1 MKIVVGL
8 GNPGPN
14 YKGTRHNVGFMVVEE
29 LARRFTVE
37 RQDQKFDAII
47 AYTHINQEKVLLIK
61 PLTYMNLS
69 GRAVQAVMRFFKADL
84 DELLIIYDDMDL
96 PVGTLRLRPQGG
108 TGGHKGLTSIQQSLG
123 SQDFPRLRIGIDRPR
138 YHDPV
143 DWVLGK
149 FQNQEKEPIAAAIER
164 AADAVESWVSQGL
177 DQAMNTYNQ

>member
-14 YKGTRHNVGFMVVEE
+14 YKDTRHNVGFMVVEE
-29 LARRFTVE
+29 LARRHSVE
-37 RQDQKFDAII
+37 RQEQKFDAII
-47 AYTHINQEKVLLIK
+47 AHTHINQEKVLLIK

-69 GRAVQAVMRFFKADL
+69 GRAVQAVVRFFKADL
-84 DELLIIYDDMDL
+84 DELMIIYDDMDL

-108 TGGHKGLTSIQQSLG
+108 TGGHKGLMSIQQSLG
-123 SQDFPRLRIGIDRPR
+123 TQDFPRLRIGIGRPH

-143 DWVLGK
+143 DWVLSK
-149 FQNQEKEPIAAAIER
+149 FQREEKELITAAINQ
-164 AADAVESWVSQGL
+164 AADAIESWVNQGL